1 MIDWAGAQAVIS
13 LISGKWD
20 LGILAA
26 LDNGS
31 KRYNE
36 LSRLVGIRH
45 KVLTDTLQRLESTG
59 FISRSVHDGNPPEVR
74 YELTFLAHS
83 LRDPLAVIAHW
94 GKDYQAGLAAAQ
106 PSTTPSAPRPPPVR
120 R

>member
-1 MIDWAGAQAVIS
+1 MIDWAGAQAAIS

-26 LDNGS
+26 LDNGP

-36 LSRLVGIRH
+36 LSRHVGIRH

-83 LRDPLAVIAHW
+83 LRDPLEVIAHW
-94 GKDYQAGLAAAQ
+94 GKDYQAGVAAAP
-106 PSTTPSAPRPPPVR
+106 PSTTHQAS
-120 R
+120 